1 MDNLLTHLINK
12 IQKLFKSSER
22 TAVGI
27 LAGIMGL
34 LSNFLLFAAKLF
46 IGTLSGSVSITADA
60 MNNLSDTA
68 SSFIT
73 LAGFKIAGKPADKD
87 HPYGHERFEYVSGF
101 VISILVTYVG
111 IRFLDSS
118 LVKIF
123 NPASVQLSSI
133 VYIVLVLSI
142 LMKIVQGG
150 IYRRLGKNIQS
161 NTLQATAQD
170 SFNDVYTTIA
180 VLFSAIIEWLTG
192 WRIDGYVGFL
202 IALYII
208 YTGVKM
214 IKEFIDELMGVRAPE
229 DEIGEIRAHLDKF
242 PDIIGYH
249 DLLIHSYGP
258 NSVFASVHIE
268 VDQDWSLI
276 HAHDVIDTIEQE
288 VKTNTGVDL
297 VCHVDPYPL
306 DDPDFQRVAP
316 KLKQIL
322 RDIHPQLRFHD
333 LRIDATI
340 EPEVIYFDLVVPEEL
355 KLSNEELRELITHNY
370 IQENTSATMSII
382 FDRTYLL

>member
-1 MDNLLTHLINK
+1 MLTTIITK
-12 IQKLFKSSER
+12 VKRTFKTSER

-27 LAGIMGL
+27 VAGIMGL
-34 LSNFLLFAAKLF
+34 LTNLALFLAKLF

-68 SSFIT
+68 SSIIT
-73 LAGFKIAGKPADKD
+73 LAGFKVAGKPADKD

-118 LVKIF
+118 FVKILD
-123 NPASVQLSSI
+123 PSSVQLSSI
-133 VYIVLVLSI
+133 VYIVLILSI
-142 LMKIVQGG
+142 LTKIWQGLM
-150 IYRRLGKNIQS
+150 YRKLGGAIQS
-161 NTLQATAQD
+161 NTLKATAQD
-170 SFNDVYTTIA
+170 SLNDVYTTIA

-214 IKEFIDELMGVRAPE
+214 IKEFIDELMGVRAPD
-229 DEIGEIRAHLDKF
+229 DEIGAIRAHLDKF

-268 VDQDWSLI
+268 VNQDWSLA
-276 HAHDVIDTIEQE
+276 HAHEVIDTIEQE
-288 VKTNTGVDL
+288 VKSNLEVDL

-306 DDPDFQRVAP
+306 DDQNFKRVAP
-316 KLKQIL
+316 KLKQTL
-322 RDIHPQLRFHD
+322 REIHPQLRLHD
-333 LRIDATI
+333 LRIDTHTV
-340 EPEVIYFDLVVPEEL
+340 PEVIYFDLVVPEEL
-355 KLSNEELRELITHNY
+355 RLKNEELQALITENY
-370 IQENTSATMSII
+370 LKDNKAATMSIT

>member
-1 MDNLLTHLINK
+1 MLTTIINK
-12 IQKLFKSSER
+12 VKQTFKTSER

-27 LAGIMGL
+27 VAGIMGL
-34 LSNFLLFAAKLF
+34 LTNLALFLAKLF

-68 SSFIT
+68 SSIIT

-118 LVKIF
+118 FVKILR
-123 NPASVQLSSI
+123 PTSVQLSSI

-142 LMKIVQGG
+142 LMKVWQGLM
-150 IYRRLGKNIQS
+150 YRKLGGTIQS
-161 NTLQATAQD
+161 NTLKATAQD

-202 IALYII
+202 IAVYII
-208 YTGVKM
+208 FTGIKM
-214 IKEFIDELMGVRAPE
+214 IKEFIDELMGVRAPD
-229 DEIGEIRAHLDKF
+229 DEIGAIRAHLDKF
-242 PDIIGYH
+242 PNIIGYH

-268 VDQDWSLI
+268 VNQDWSLP
-276 HAHDVIDTIEQE
+276 HAHEVIDTIEQE
-288 VKTNTGVDL
+288 VKTSLGVDL

-306 DDPDFQRVAP
+306 DDQDFKRVAP
-316 KLKQIL
+316 KLKQVL
-322 RDIHPQLRFHD
+322 REIHPQLRLHD
-333 LRIDATI
+333 LRIDTSVK
-340 EPEVIYFDLVVPEEL
+340 PEVIYFDLVVPEDL
-355 KLSNEELRELITHNY
+355 RLTNEELQTLITENY
-370 IQENTSATMSII
+370 LKENTAAAMSIT

>member
-1 MDNLLTHLINK
+1 MLTTIINK
-12 IQKLFKSSER
+12 VKQTFKTSER

-27 LAGIMGL
+27 VAGIMGL
-34 LSNFLLFAAKLF
+34 LTNLALFLAKLF

-68 SSFIT
+68 SSIIT

-118 LVKIF
+118 FVKILR
-123 NPASVQLSSI
+123 PTSVQLSSI

-142 LMKIVQGG
+142 LMKVWQGLM
-150 IYRRLGKNIQS
+150 YRKLGGTIQS
-161 NTLQATAQD
+161 NTLKATAQD

-202 IALYII
+202 IAVYII
-208 YTGVKM
+208 FTGIKM
-214 IKEFIDELMGVRAPE
+214 IKEFIDELMGVRAPD
-229 DEIGEIRAHLDKF
+229 DEIGAIRAHLDKF
-242 PDIIGYH
+242 PNIIGYH

-268 VDQDWSLI
+268 VNQDWSLP
-276 HAHDVIDTIEQE
+276 HAHEVIDTIEQE
-288 VKTNTGVDL
+288 VKTSLGVDL

-306 DDPDFQRVAP
+306 DDQDFKRVAP
-316 KLKQIL
+316 KLKQVL
-322 RDIHPQLRFHD
+322 REIHPQLRLHD
-333 LRIDATI
+333 LRIDTSV
-340 EPEVIYFDLVVPEEL
+340 EPEVIYFDLVVPEDL
-355 KLSNEELRELITHNY
+355 RLTNEELQTLITENY
-370 IQENTSATMSII
+370 LKENTAAAMSIT

>member
-1 MDNLLTHLINK
+1 MTHLINK
-12 IQKLFKSSER
+12 IQKLFRSSER

-118 LVKIF
+118 LIKIF

-142 LMKIVQGG
+142 LMKVVQGG
-150 IYRRLGKNIQS
+150 IYRSLGKKIQS

-192 WRIDGYVGFL
+192 WRIDGYIGFL

-333 LRIDATI
+333 LRIDSTI
-340 EPEVIYFDLVVPEEL
+340 EPEVIYFDLVVPEGL
-355 KLSNEELRELITHNY
+355 KLSNDELGELITHNY
-370 IQENTSATMSII
+370 IQENTPATMSII

>member
-1 MDNLLTHLINK
+1 MTRLIDK
-12 IQKLFKSSER
+12 IQKIFKSNER
-22 TAVGI
+22 TAIGI
-27 LAGIMGL
+27 LAGSMGL
-34 LSNFLLFAAKLF
+34 LSNLLLFFAKLF

-101 VISILVTYVG
+101 VVSILVTYVG

-118 LVKIF
+118 FVKILH
-123 NPASVQLSSI
+123 PTSIQLSSI
-133 VYIVLVLSI
+133 VYIVLTLSI
-142 LMKIVQGG
+142 LMKFLQGS
-150 IYRRLGKNIQS
+150 IYQRLGKRIHS

-180 VLFSAIIEWLTG
+180 VLFSAITEWITG
-192 WRIDGYVGFL
+192 WRIDGYVGLL

-268 VDQDWSLI
+268 VNQDWSLS
-276 HAHDVIDTIEQE
+276 HAHNVIDTIEQE

-306 DDPDFQRVAP
+306 DDPDFKRVAP
-316 KLKQIL
+316 NLKQVL

-333 LRIDATI
+333 LRIDNTI
-340 EPEVIYFDLVVPEEL
+340 DPEVIYFDLVVPEGL
-355 KLSNEELRELITHNY
+355 KLSNEELQELITKNY
-370 IQENTSATMSII
+370 NKENISASMSII